1 MKATIYLKEENHNPI
16 NLDGTLTEL
25 MQGSDGLTVVMS
37 GGENNKKLGGLF
49 TEIREGE
56 ETKMM
61 TGLIEGAVCILN
73 IDGTETLY
81 FPAPVRIH
89 AI

>member
-1 MKATIYLKEENHNPI
+1 MKATIFLNEENHNPI
-16 NLDGTLTEL
+16 NLDGTLAEL
-25 MQGSDGLTVVMS
+25 MQGSEGLTVVMS
-37 GGENNKKLGGLF
+37 GGENNKKLQGLF

-56 ETKMM
+56 SKKEMKGM
-61 TGLIEGAVCILN
+61 IEGAVCILN
-73 IDGTETLY
+73 NDGTETLY

>member
-1 MKATIYLKEENHNPI
+1 MKATIYLNEENHNPI
-16 NLDGTLTEL
+16 NLDGTLAEL
-25 MQGSDGLTVVMS
+25 MQGSEGLTVVMS
-37 GGENNKKLGGLF
+37 GGENNKKLNGLF
-49 TEIREGE
+49 TEIRGKE

-61 TGLIEGAVCILN
+61 KGLIEGAVCILN
-73 IDGTETLY
+73 TDGTETLY

>member
-1 MKATIYLKEENHNPI
+1 MKATIYLNEENHNPI

-25 MQGSDGLTVVMS
+25 MQGSDGLTIVMS

-56 ETKMM
+56 SKKEMKGM
-61 TGLIEGAVCILN
+61 IEGAVCILN
-73 IDGTETLY
+73 TEGTETLY
-81 FPAPVRIH
+81 FPSPIRVHI
-89 AI
+89 I

>member
-1 MKATIYLKEENHNPI
+1 MRTTIYLREDNHNPI

-25 MQGSDGLTVVMS
+25 MQGSEGLTVVMS
-37 GGENNKKLGGLF
+37 GGENNKKLKGLF

-56 ETKMM
+56 ETKTMK
-61 TGLIEGAVCILN
+61 GLIEGAVCILN
-73 IDGTETLY
+73 NDGTETLY
-81 FPAPVRIH
+81 FPAPIRIH

>member
-1 MKATIYLKEENHNPI
+1 MKATIFLNEENHNPI
-16 NLDGTLTEL
+16 NLDGTLAEL
-25 MQGSDGLTVVMS
+25 MQGSEGLTVVMS

-56 ETKMM
+56 EIKMM
-61 TGLIEGAVCILN
+61 KGLIEGAVCILN
-73 IDGTETLY
+73 NDKSETLY

>member
-1 MKATIYLKEENHNPI
+1 MKATIFLNEENHNPI

-25 MQGSDGLTVVMS
+25 MQGSEGLTVVMS

-61 TGLIEGAVCILN
+61 KGLIEGAVCILN
-73 IDGTETLY
+73 TDGTETLY
-81 FPAPVRIH
+81 FPAPIRIH